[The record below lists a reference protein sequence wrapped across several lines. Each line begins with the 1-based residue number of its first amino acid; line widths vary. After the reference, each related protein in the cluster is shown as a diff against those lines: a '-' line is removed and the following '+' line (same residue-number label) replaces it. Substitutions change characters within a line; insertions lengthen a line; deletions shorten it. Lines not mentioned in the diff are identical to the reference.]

1 VIYAEVN
8 GRDVD
13 CNTGDVDDDD
23 SENGLDVEIG
33 SKML

>member
-13 CNTGDVDDDD
+13 YNTDDVDDDD